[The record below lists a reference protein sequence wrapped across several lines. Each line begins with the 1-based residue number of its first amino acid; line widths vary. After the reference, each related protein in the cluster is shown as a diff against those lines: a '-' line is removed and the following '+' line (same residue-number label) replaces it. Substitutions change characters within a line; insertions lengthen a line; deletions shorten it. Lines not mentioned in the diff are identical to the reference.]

1 MFSLYILLILLVVI
15 FIFIYPMTFKM
26 HYDNYGVNFIL
37 NIYIYIVRFAK
48 IASLNVNY
56 KRIDEN
62 DRVELSLK
70 IFGIRLMNV
79 VVDIVNFTLKD
90 NRPVIKYEVHKAFFL
105 KFPQKSEKRKMLSL
119 HDVHRIIDLFNSNK
133 IMIYEMSK
141 SIKRSIVIR
150 KLRLNIDEGFNDAA
164 FTSIV
169 YGIINSVIY
178 TLIVPVYCNIKFLT
192 KPYISINPHFG
203 ENILKSDFDCILDF
217 RYGNII
223 VNGIKFL
230 KNFKRR

>member
-1 MFSLYILLILLVVI
+1 
-15 FIFIYPMTFKM
+15 
-26 HYDNYGVNFIL
+26 
-37 NIYIYIVRFAK
+37 
-48 IASLNVNY
+48 
-56 KRIDEN
+56 
-62 DRVELSLK
+62 
-70 IFGIRLMNV
+70 
-79 VVDIVNFTLKD
+79 
-90 NRPVIKYEVHKAFFL
+90 
-105 KFPQKSEKRKMLSL
+105 MLSL

-141 SIKRSIVIR
+141 SIKKSIVIR

-178 TLIVPVYCNIKFLT
+178 TLIVPVYCNIKFLS
-192 KPYISINPHFG
+192 KPFISINPHFG